1 MVGPTERHCFRPD
14 AFAKARAALRGKA
27 AASLA
32 RIRRLIMRVSTNVA
46 VVRVMAAAVFIG
58 AAGLLVQSFAEG
70 EQDEGPSAA
79 GKISVAKAMAA
90 AGEAAF
96 PDFLVAPVRVR
107 TVKVPAPEGGPSVPA
122 GSDPRWA
129 RADLGK
135 PATAAPPV
143 APALPED
150 SPRLAS
156 LDERKPDGGGI
167 SFFTGSTSGM
177 MEIDIARH
185 GDAREYVAIDDAVL
199 DAARKDFAGDDAPG
213 RTTRVTSDVR
223 LRARGSNASEVIGVV
238 PNGGAVGVVRC
249 ASWCEVTYQGK
260 RGWVYSGFV
269 SGYQRRRSA
278 GRAAPAPQQEAA
290 AAVAEAKPAATLGS
304 RLFGNPAKPP
314 ETGIDD

>member
-1 MVGPTERHCFRPD
+1 LTARRSDFGADAEFSGSAISQRARAKRCQTGKIVLIRLQGLNDKGEMVGPTERHCFRPD

-70 EQDEGPSAA
+70 EQDEEPSAA

-129 RADLGK
+129 RADLG
-135 PATAAPPV
+135 
-143 APALPED
+143 
-150 SPRLAS
+150 
-156 LDERKPDGGGI
+156 
-167 SFFTGSTSGM
+167 
-177 MEIDIARH
+177 
-185 GDAREYVAIDDAVL
+185 
-199 DAARKDFAGDDAPG
+199 
-213 RTTRVTSDVR
+213 
-223 LRARGSNASEVIGVV
+223 
-238 PNGGAVGVVRC
+238 
-249 ASWCEVTYQGK
+249 
-260 RGWVYSGFV
+260 
-269 SGYQRRRSA
+269 
-278 GRAAPAPQQEAA
+278 
-290 AAVAEAKPAATLGS
+290 
-304 RLFGNPAKPP
+304 
-314 ETGIDD
+314 